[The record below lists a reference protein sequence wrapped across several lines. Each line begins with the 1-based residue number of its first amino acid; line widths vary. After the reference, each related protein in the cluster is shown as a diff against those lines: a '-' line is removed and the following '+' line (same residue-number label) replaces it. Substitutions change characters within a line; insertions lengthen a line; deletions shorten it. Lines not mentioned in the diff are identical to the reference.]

1 MKILNLRIFFYVFSG
16 ENICLLLHGFC
27 FFVVT
32 NGEKKQSDIHYSWS
46 GDHII
51 FIIISLTTV
60 TDGCYRNRS
69 VSKYLQQHLLDVSHD
84 NFQNIFLPQIP
95 KIPFLTF
102 RGSFL
107 EKLEMFNNYVGYKL

>member
-1 MKILNLRIFFYVFSG
+1 MCSQGKIFVFYFMVSV
-16 ENICLLLHGFC
+16 

-32 NGEKKQSDIHYSWS
+32 NGGKKQSDIHYSWS

-69 VSKYLQQHLLDVSHD
+69 VSKYLQQHLLGC
-84 NFQNIFLPQIP
+84 FA
-95 KIPFLTF
+95 
-102 RGSFL
+102 
-107 EKLEMFNNYVGYKL
+107 